1 MRACRHPWGWQTE
14 LPSQAGTWG
23 PHCSLQSMIPG
34 PFTAF
39 WEFIASML
47 NIRAIL
53 LYNCGIYTP
62 SLTHL
67 KVITSL
73 THHLLF
79 QVYQKPCKW
88 QCICCNLNLFHRIEW
103 ILLGQ
108 KPGRNSQKYCWRIL
122 NNESNQNS
130 FPVCVHDMCDYLYVW
145 VAAYKY

>member
-1 MRACRHPWGWQTE
+1 MHACLHPWGWQME

-34 PFTAF
+34 PSTAL

-47 NIRAIL
+47 NIRTIL
-53 LYNCGIYTP
+53 LYSFAVYIPHHSLQSDYLPYTSSFVSGVP
-62 SLTHL
+62 
-67 KVITSL
+67 
-73 THHLLF
+73 
-79 QVYQKPCKW
+79 KPCKW

-108 KPGRNSQKYCWRIL
+108 KPGRNSHKYCWRIL
-122 NNESNQNS
+122 NNETNQNS